1 MKIEVF
7 ALERWLT
14 TYENQVDFDIAESG
28 IYPLTTRELLEYQ
41 APEDRARSVNR
52 LLDLRLGYSEAPGTR
67 ALRSLIAETYAGTS
81 PDEILVTTGAIEA
94 NYVLFNV
101 LLEAGDHI
109 VAVAPA
115 YQQLLSVPA
124 AIGCNVSRWEV
135 RQEAGGEFRFDLS
148 ALERLVTPRT
158 RLIILN
164 TPHNPTGAMLSEAE
178 LRQVYALAES
188 VNAWVMADEAYRWL
202 TVPDGAPPAPPVRDL
217 GELGISVGT
226 LSKPFGLPG
235 LRIGWIAGPPDLIAA
250 CWAARDYV
258 SLSPGK
264 LNDAL
269 AVIALRHRD
278 ALIARTREIVSKN
291 FAAAKSWFAANGD
304 LASWH
309 PPHGGLL
316 ALMRYSLDIPSL
328 ELANGLAEEASVM
341 LAPGSV
347 FGIEHHLRIGIGQ
360 EPDIFAEGLERT
372 AAYFRQ
378 LRATGVPDRPGWRS
392 PHSPIPA

>member
-14 TYENQVDFDIAESG
+14 TYENRVNFDIAESG
-28 IYPLTTRELLEYQ
+28 IYPLTTRDLLELE
-41 APEDRARSVNR
+41 PPDDRVRTTNR

-67 ALRSLIAETYAGTS
+67 ALRSLIAETYAGTT
-81 PDEILVTTGAIEA
+81 PDEILITTGAIEA

-101 LLEAGDHI
+101 LLEAGDHV

-115 YQQLLSVPA
+115 YQQLHSVPA
-124 AIGCNVSRWEV
+124 AIGCDVSRWEV
-135 RQEAGGEFRFDLS
+135 RQKQGSRFEFDLD

-158 RLIILN
+158 RLIVLN

-178 LRQVYALAES
+178 LRHVYTLAES

-202 TVPDGAPPAPPVRDL
+202 TVPNGDSPAPPIRDI

-278 ALIARTREIVSKN
+278 ELIERTREIVSRN
-291 FAAAKSWFAANGD
+291 LETAEAWFIANAD
-304 LASWH
+304 LVAWN
-309 PPHGGLL
+309 PPRGGLL
-316 ALMRYSLDIPSL
+316 ALMTYALDIPSL
-328 ELANGLAEEASVM
+328 ELANGLAEDASVM

-347 FGIEHHLRIGIGQ
+347 FNIEHHLRIGIGQ
-360 EPDIFAEGLERT
+360 EPEIFAEGLERT
-372 AAYFRQ
+372 SDYLRQ
-378 LRATGVPDRPGWRS
+378 LRAMGVADRSGWCS
-392 PHSPIPA
+392 PAGEPV